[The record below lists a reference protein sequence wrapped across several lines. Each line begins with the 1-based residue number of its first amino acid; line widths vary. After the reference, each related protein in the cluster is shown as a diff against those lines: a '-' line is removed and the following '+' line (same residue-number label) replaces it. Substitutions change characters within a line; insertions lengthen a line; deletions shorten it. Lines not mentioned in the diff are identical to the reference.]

1 MVNEFI
7 VFFDQKYTIFYYIFE
22 LANYSFIAFIALLF
36 RHFQLINNSSFWTW
50 LGLMFTPLV
59 FNYFLFDANFFGDQ
73 SLYTF
78 EAVDMQLDYDMPNNP
93 NSMKEEW
100 WTSTTMLTGKILSF
114 IPLPMLMTITS
125 LAFANKLILFLFFVW
140 ASKFMNQDRLILF
153 FLIPS
158 LVLYSSLSL
167 RDNLIIVFG
176 SIFLINLVNRKYLL
190 SLLFLAPLYILKVQ
204 NFSFFLVAFIGNF
217 IFQTHKS
224 ALGIFLYFTSFV
236 IFSFIMQ
243 EQILE
248 VINLYR
254 VAFAAEDS
262 IGGYADFTYYT
273 DTTYLDLNSLMDFL
287 YDSMIALPNFMFMP
301 LPWNWTSPLYPIQF
315 LESVLL
321 FFILCSL
328 IYKYKLHRN
337 LYFYSLFISFFVGLM
352 VYSVLAMN
360 EGTFVRYRFSFFFP
374 YLIAF
379 YYIGERHKAE
389 KKLE

>member
-7 VFFDQKYTIFYYIFE
+7 VFFNHEYTFLYYIFE
-22 LANYSFIAFIALLF
+22 LANYSFLALIALLF

-50 LGLMFTPLV
+50 LGLMFTPIV
-59 FNYFLFDANFFGDQ
+59 FNYFLFDADLFGDQ
-73 SLYTF
+73 TLYTV
-78 EAVDMQLDYDMPNNP
+78 EAVDMKLDYDLPYNP
-93 NSMKEEW
+93 NVIKEAWWASTSMV
-100 WTSTTMLTGKILSF
+100 TAKILSF
-114 IPLPMLMTITS
+114 IALPMLMTVTS

-140 ASKFMNQDRLILF
+140 ASRFMNQDRLILF

-158 LVLYSSLSL
+158 LVLFSSLSL
-167 RDNLIIVFG
+167 RDTLVIVFG
-176 SIFLINLVNRKYLL
+176 SIFFINLINRKYLP
-190 SLLFLAPLYILKVQ
+190 SLLFLAPLFILKLQ
-204 NFSFFLVAFIGNF
+204 NFSFFFLAFIGHF

-224 ALGIFLYFTSFV
+224 SLGLFLYLLSFV

-273 DTTYLDLNSLMDFL
+273 DTAYLELNSLIDFVYASL
-287 YDSMIALPNFMFMP
+287 IRIPNFLLMP

-321 FFILCSL
+321 FIIFCSL
-328 IYKYKLHRN
+328 IHKYKLYRN
-337 LYFYSLFISFFVGLM
+337 LYFYSIFFSFLVGLM

-374 YLIAF
+374 YLIAL
-379 YYIGERHKAE
+379 YYIGYRDSNAKES
-389 KKLE
+389 

>member
-7 VFFDQKYTIFYYIFE
+7 VFFNHEYTFLYYIFE
-22 LANYSFIAFIALLF
+22 LANYSFLVLIVLLF

-50 LGLMFTPLV
+50 LGLMFTPIV
-59 FNYFLFDANFFGDQ
+59 FNYFLFDADLFGDQ
-73 SLYTF
+73 TLYTV
-78 EAVDMQLDYDMPNNP
+78 EAVDMELDYDLPYNP
-93 NSMKEEW
+93 NVVKEAW
-100 WTSTTMLTGKILSF
+100 WTSTSMVTAKILSF
-114 IPLPMLMTITS
+114 IPLPMLMTVTS

-140 ASKFMNQDRLILF
+140 SSRFMNQDRLILF

-158 LVLYSSLSL
+158 LVLFSSLSL
-167 RDNLIIVFG
+167 RDTLVIVFG

-190 SLLFLAPLYILKVQ
+190 SLLFLAPLFILKVQ
-204 NFSFFLVAFIGNF
+204 NFSFFLLAFVGNF

-224 ALGIFLYFTSFV
+224 SLGLFLYLSSFV

-243 EQILE
+243 EQILD

-262 IGGYADFTYYT
+262 VGGYADFAYYT
-273 DTTYLDLNSLMDFL
+273 DTAYLELNSLIDFF
-287 YDSMIALPNFMFMP
+287 YASMIRIPNFLFMP

-321 FFILCSL
+321 FVILCSL
-328 IYKYKLHRN
+328 VYKYKLHRN
-337 LYFYSLFISFFVGLM
+337 LYSYSLFISFLVGLM
-352 VYSVLAMN
+352 IYSVLAMN

-374 YLIAF
+374 YLIAL
-379 YYIGERHKAE
+379 YYIGYRDSSAQES
-389 KKLE
+389 

>member
-7 VFFDQKYTIFYYIFE
+7 VFFNHEYTFLYYIFE
-22 LANYSFIAFIALLF
+22 LANYSFLALIVLLF

-50 LGLMFTPLV
+50 LGLMFTPIV
-59 FNYFLFDANFFGDQ
+59 FNYFLFDADLFGDQ
-73 SLYTF
+73 TLYTV
-78 EAVDMQLDYDMPNNP
+78 EAVDMKLDYDLPYNP
-93 NSMKEEW
+93 NVVKEAWWASTSMV
-100 WTSTTMLTGKILSF
+100 TAKILSF
-114 IPLPMLMTITS
+114 IPLPMLMTVTS

-140 ASKFMNQDRLILF
+140 ASRFMNQDRLILF

-158 LVLYSSLSL
+158 LVLFSSLSL
-167 RDNLIIVFG
+167 RDTLVIVFG

-190 SLLFLAPLYILKVQ
+190 SLLFLAPLFILKVQ
-204 NFSFFLVAFIGNF
+204 NFSFFLLAFVGNF

-224 ALGIFLYFTSFV
+224 SLGLFLYLSSFV

-243 EQILE
+243 EQILD

-262 IGGYADFTYYT
+262 IGGYADFAYYT
-273 DTTYLDLNSLMDFL
+273 DTAYLELNSLIDFF
-287 YDSMIALPNFMFMP
+287 YASMIRIPNFLFMP

-321 FFILCSL
+321 FIILCSL
-328 IYKYKLHRN
+328 VYKYKLHRN
-337 LYFYSLFISFFVGLM
+337 PYSYSLFISFLVGLM
-352 VYSVLAMN
+352 IYSVLAMN

-374 YLIAF
+374 YLIAL
-379 YYIGERHKAE
+379 YYIGYRDSNAQES
-389 KKLE
+389 